1 MMTGMSDL
9 LLYPIPRSLVRLVG
23 TVPVDA
29 PVRRVLDAT
38 IVGDEAYR
46 LVIRDGAV
54 LLAARTATGLRW
66 ADATLTQIR
75 GQCTGELPCVEISDA
90 PAFAHR
96 GFMLDISRD
105 RVPTLK
111 TLQQLVDLIASLKGN
126 RLQLYAEHTIAY
138 VGHEDAWRGTG
149 ALTLAE
155 LAALDAYCLS
165 KGVALDA
172 NQNCLGHVERWLK
185 HPRYAPLGESLKPRM
200 QNGNWYVEP
209 NTLCPTDP
217 RSLPLIEDLLRQQ
230 LPVVSGAYAN
240 IGCDEPWDLGHGR
253 SKELCD
259 RIGRGKVFS
268 QWVAQV
274 AAIAKSLGKIPQYWC
289 DPHPN
294 EDDGLPRDM
303 IALVWGYDANTDFA
317 TRIAAHRA
325 AGRTVWVAPGTGSWN
340 STTSRTATRRANLA
354 LAAAEAGTAEGF
366 LLTEWGDNGHHQPW
380 PVTLTGVADGMQAA
394 WSGSGHFDDAA
405 LGQAVF
411 ASPAAGRWFCAL
423 GLIDQELS
431 KLVGNSNAAYI
442 EAWRHYGD
450 GDTFGSVEQW
460 QAARDQYS
468 TSIASVPAGWWAAEG
483 RFAAQFAQWVCDRA
497 LLRRSGGFPAG
508 DKRAALALR
517 MCDLISIHREQ
528 WLARCAAGGVEDSL
542 SRLRRHTTWY

>member
-1 MMTGMSDL
+1 MMRMSDL
-9 LLYPIPRSLVRLVG
+9 LLYPIPRQLVHLAG
-23 TVPVDA
+23 TVAADA

-38 IVGDEAYR
+38 IAGDEAYR
-46 LVIRDGAV
+46 LRIGDGAV
-54 LLAARTATGLRW
+54 LLTARTATGLRW
-66 ADATLTQIR
+66 ADATLAQIR
-75 GQCTGELPCVEISDA
+75 GQCGPALPCLEIADA

-105 RVPTLK
+105 RVPSLA

-126 RLQLYAEHTIAY
+126 RLQLYVEHTVAY
-138 VGHEDAWRGTG
+138 VGHEEAWRGTG

-155 LAALDAYCLS
+155 LAALDAYCQS

-230 LPVVSGAYAN
+230 LAVVSGAYAN

-253 SKELCD
+253 SQELCA

-268 QWVAQV
+268 QWVTQV
-274 AAIAKSLGKIPQYWC
+274 AGIAKSLGKIPQFWC

-317 TRIAAHRA
+317 TRSAAHRA
-325 AGRTVWVAPGTGSWN
+325 AGRAVWVAPGTGSWN
-340 STTSRTATRRANLA
+340 STTSRTATRRANLS
-354 LAAAEAGTAEGF
+354 LAAAQAGTAEGF

-380 PVTLTGVADGMQAA
+380 PVTLTGLADGMQAA
-394 WSGSGHFDDAA
+394 WSGGSHFDDAA

-411 ASPAAGRWFCAL
+411 ASPAAGQWFCAL

-431 KLVGNSNAAYI
+431 KIVGNANASYTDA
-442 EAWRHYGD
+442 ARHYGD
-450 GDTFGSVEQW
+450 DTIGTLAQW
-460 QAARDQYS
+460 QTASAGFTDAMA
-468 TSIASVPAGWWAAEG
+468 SIPDGWWAAEG
-483 RFAAQFAQWVCDRA
+483 RFAAQLAQWVCDRA
-497 LLRRSGGFPAG
+497 ILRHSGGFPAVEP
-508 DKRAALALR
+508 RRALALR
-517 MCDLISIHREQ
+517 MCDLLSIHREQ
-528 WLARCAAGGVEDSL
+528 WLARCAAGGLEDSL
-542 SRLRRHTTWY
+542 SRLRRHTIWY